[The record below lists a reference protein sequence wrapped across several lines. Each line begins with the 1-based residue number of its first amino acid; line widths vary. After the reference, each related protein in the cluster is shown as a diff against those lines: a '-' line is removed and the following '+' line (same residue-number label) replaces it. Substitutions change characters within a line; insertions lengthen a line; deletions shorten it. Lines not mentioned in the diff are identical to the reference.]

1 MQAGLG
7 LQRRGIPRRDKR
19 GVVRRA
25 WVHFIFTGLIIQI
38 NATSQDLPFRYLRS
52 SLEQNE
58 VLKKKIKYPA
68 FSKLEFGT
76 GTTPDIL
83 GGRYPN
89 LSQIVN
95 GPFRI
100 VFYDALKFLSASLGV
115 YKAYFCPNCFN
126 YLLHFYIRLS
136 FFNILGRLLLSIKK
150 ILSEI
155 PKKETLQLGICI

>member
-1 MQAGLG
+1 M
-7 LQRRGIPRRDKR
+7 K
-19 GVVRRA
+19 
-25 WVHFIFTGLIIQI
+25 
-38 NATSQDLPFRYLRS
+38 Y
-52 SLEQNE
+52 
-58 VLKKKIKYPA
+58 KKIKYPA

-76 GTTPDIL
+76 WTTPDIL

-100 VFYDALKFLSASLGV
+100 VLGYDALKFLSTCLGL
-115 YKAYFCPNCFN
+115 YKAYFCPSCFN

-136 FFNILGRLLLSIKK
+136 FFNILGRVLLSIKK
-150 ILSEI
+150 NFFLSEI